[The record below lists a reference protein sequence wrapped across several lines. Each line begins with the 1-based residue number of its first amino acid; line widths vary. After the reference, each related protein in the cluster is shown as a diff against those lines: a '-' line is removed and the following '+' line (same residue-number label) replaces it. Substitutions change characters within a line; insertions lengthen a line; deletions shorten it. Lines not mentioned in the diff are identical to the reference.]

1 MCQVNHQDPA
11 GCALQYVHACDLATY
26 RLYSVVCHVHWGG
39 VQHTVCG
46 CSWGENYS
54 EWPVFHRP
62 AVPCGRPAARDEIN
76 AECTRKLS
84 EFIYKKKK
92 KRKRPEYT
100 EGSANSSVLQDRR
113 GKDEELESRLHS
125 IYES

>member
-1 MCQVNHQDPA
+1 M
-11 GCALQYVHACDLATY
+11 
-26 RLYSVVCHVHWGG
+26 VCHVHWGG

-46 CSWGENYS
+46 CSCGENDS

-76 AECTRKLS
+76 AECTGKIVT
-84 EFIYKKKK
+84 IYMKKN
-92 KRKRPEYT
+92 KRRQRPEYT
-100 EGSANSSVLQDRR
+100 EGSANSSVLQDRG
-113 GKDEELESRLHS
+113 GKDKELENRLQS